1 MSAPAW
7 PSKVRQKTDELCS
20 PARTRTAGSTWI
32 GVILRRLGNGMAD
45 ESKTGILGHLPPLP
59 RAALNNSVIAM
70 EQAYRQRKGL
80 PLLSDADIEALKAGQ
95 PMPWEVG
102 DGGSPTAPASAPA
115 TPAAA
120 PVTPLAPPAF
130 APTAAASSAGSI
142 SPDVAKWVAE
152 GKKWSKS
159 AIAAEQA
166 RRSRKGLPALNDAE
180 ASALLGEP
188 VEASAPPAVAA
199 ASPAV
204 AVAPAAPS
212 GPISTEVAKWVAE
225 GKKWSKSSIAA
236 EQARRG
242 RKGLPA
248 LTDAEMT
255 ALLGEPAAATAPAAV
270 AAPAAKPGAAAPRP
284 AAGPPSAAA
293 TVSRGGE
300 SSTYVGTPA
309 VGTSRA
315 AASAG
320 VASVGPEDNE
330 INQSRRRF
338 AWAAFAAFMT
348 AWFIAFFRFFLPRTL
363 FEPATSF
370 KIGYPADYGLGVDT
384 KFQQKYRIWV
394 DRTPDRIFVI
404 YARCTHLGCT
414 PDWKPAENKFKCP
427 CHGSGYD
434 SEGVNFEGPAPR
446 PMDRARLEVAPD
458 GQILVDVSK
467 LYQWPKGQPSQFNDP
482 GAFLPT

>member
-1 MSAPAW
+1 
-7 PSKVRQKTDELCS
+7 V
-20 PARTRTAGSTWI
+20 TA
-32 GVILRRLGNGMAD
+32 
-45 ESKTGILGHLPPLP
+45 
-59 RAALNNSVIAM
+59 
-70 EQAYRQRKGL
+70 
-80 PLLSDADIEALKAGQ
+80 
-95 PMPWEVG
+95 
-102 DGGSPTAPASAPA
+102 
-115 TPAAA
+115 
-120 PVTPLAPPAF
+120 APPAK
-130 APTAAASSAGSI
+130 T
-142 SPDVAKWVAE
+142 
-152 GKKWSKS
+152 
-159 AIAAEQA
+159 
-166 RRSRKGLPALNDAE
+166 
-180 ASALLGEP
+180 
-188 VEASAPPAVAA
+188 
-199 ASPAV
+199 
-204 AVAPAAPS
+204 S
-212 GPISTEVAKWVAE
+212 GPISAEVAKWVAE
-225 GKKWSKSSIAA
+225 GKKWSKSTIAA

-248 LTDAEMT
+248 LTDSEVA
-255 ALLGEPAAATAPAAV
+255 ALLGEPAAAEAPAAAPV
-270 AAPAAKPGAAAPRP
+270 AAAVARPAAAAARP

-293 TVSRGGE
+293 TVGRGEG
-300 SSTYVGTPA
+300 SNTYVGTPA

-320 VASVGPEDNE
+320 VASVGPDDSE
-330 INQSRRRF
+330 ISQGRRRF

-370 KIGYPADYGLGVDT
+370 KIGYPADFGLGVDT
-384 KFQQKYRIWV
+384 KFQQKFRIWV

-446 PMDRARLEVAPD
+446 PMDRANVSIAPD

-467 LYQWPKGQPSQFNDP
+467 LYQWPKGQPSAFNDP

>member
-1 MSAPAW
+1 
-7 PSKVRQKTDELCS
+7 
-20 PARTRTAGSTWI
+20 
-32 GVILRRLGNGMAD
+32 MAD

-59 RAALNNSVIAM
+59 RPALNNSVIGM

-80 PLLSDADIEALKAGQ
+80 QLLTDADIEALKAGQ

-102 DGGSPTAPASAPA
+102 GVAPPAAASAPA
-115 TPAAA
+115 TPAGAASAA
-120 PVTPLAPPAF
+120 P
-130 APTAAASSAGSI
+130 G
-142 SPDVAKWVAE
+142 
-152 GKKWSKS
+152 
-159 AIAAEQA
+159 
-166 RRSRKGLPALNDAE
+166 
-180 ASALLGEP
+180 
-188 VEASAPPAVAA
+188 SAPPAAGA
-199 ASPAV
+199 
-204 AVAPAAPS
+204 
-212 GPISTEVAKWVAE
+212 ISEEVAKWVAQ
-225 GKKWSKSSIAA
+225 GNKWSKSTIAA

-248 LTDAEMT
+248 LNNAEMSALLGEPVEASAPAAAAPAPTPAAVAPAGKAPGGPISAEVAKWVAEGKKWSKSTIAAEQARRGRKSLPALTDAEVA
-255 ALLGEPAAATAPAAV
+255 ALLGEPAAAEAPAAAPV
-270 AAPAAKPGAAAPRP
+270 AAAVARP
-284 AAGPPSAAA
+284 AAAARPATGPPSAAA

-320 VASVGPEDNE
+320 VASVGPDDSE
-330 INQSRRRF
+330 INQGRRRF

-370 KIGYPADYGLGVDT
+370 KIGYPADFGLGVDT

-446 PMDRARLEVAPD
+446 PMDRANVQIAPD

-467 LYQWPKGQPSQFNDP
+467 LYQWPKGQPSAFNDP

>member
-1 MSAPAW
+1 
-7 PSKVRQKTDELCS
+7 
-20 PARTRTAGSTWI
+20 
-32 GVILRRLGNGMAD
+32 MAD

-59 RAALNNSVIAM
+59 RPALNNSVIGM

-80 PLLSDADIEALKAGQ
+80 QLLTDADIEALKAGR

-102 DGGSPTAPASAPA
+102 GVPASPGLPAPVASPSASAPA
-115 TPAAA
+115 PPAAA
-120 PVTPLAPPAF
+120 SP
-130 APTAAASSAGSI
+130 AAAAGAI
-142 SPDVAKWVAE
+142 SEEVAKWVAH
-152 GKKWSKS
+152 GNKWSKS
-159 AIAAEQA
+159 TIAAEQA
-166 RRSRKGLPALNDAE
+166 RRGRKGLPRLNNAE
-180 ASALLGEP
+180 TSALLGEP
-188 VEASAPPAVAA
+188 VEASAPAAAPASPTPVAA
-199 ASPAV
+199 A
-204 AVAPAAPS
+204 PAAKAAS
-212 GPISTEVAKWVAE
+212 GPISAEVAKWVAE
-225 GKKWSKSSIAA
+225 GKKWSKSTIAA

-242 RKGLPA
+242 RKSLPA
-248 LTDAEMT
+248 LTDSEVA
-255 ALLGEPAAATAPAAV
+255 ALLGEPAAAETPAAAPVAAAV
-270 AAPAAKPGAAAPRP
+270 ARPAAAAARP

-315 AASAG
+315 AAAAG
-320 VASVGPEDNE
+320 VASVGPDDNE
-330 INQSRRRF
+330 INQGRRRF

-370 KIGYPADYGLGVDT
+370 KIGYPADFGLGVDT

-394 DRTPDRIFVI
+394 DRTPDRLFVI

-446 PMDRARLEVAPD
+446 PMDRAHVEKAPD
-458 GQILVDVSK
+458 GQILVDVSR
-467 LYQWPKGQPSQFNDP
+467 LYQWPKGQPSAFNDP
-482 GAFLPT
+482 GAFLET